1 MKSTLLV
8 VLACFIT
15 YSCSL
20 DENEAD
26 VHVVE
31 AQTSEYERG
40 SKKLIS
46 VLVVSPPDAGHIVK
60 MAAIGEAL
68 ARRGHNVTLC
78 STERGGMADLPK
90 RLAER
95 TGMTFLSA
103 GPDPLSADENL
114 EVHKGVSG
122 KSFLSAESLR
132 ALNQFID
139 SGVQIA
145 RHLSKYD
152 TTLWDVLVI
161 DIPIAAA
168 VVCVTKQHN
177 WDIPYIAYVPTL
189 EINNQ
194 PPWPFPLLGT
204 SYSDDVTFLQRL
216 HISIARVGMHLFLTY
231 MISAQVNS
239 VDNPDCDVQDFE
251 LIPSIV
257 STAIGLEYPR
267 LLSPLT
273 EYVGPV
279 ILKSSD
285 ILSSELEQW
294 LDAKVESTVIY
305 ISMGSTAS
313 LSKEMGVAFVKG
325 ILQTGYSAVWSLRKS
340 NRDILEGLQVE
351 DSRFFISDW
360 VPQQA
365 ILKSNKIAM
374 AIVHGGMGGVSEA
387 LYLSIPLIVMPTAID
402 QFCIAVRVQHAGA
415 GFYLDKNGLTAEK
428 VQTAIETVSSPKY
441 KKAAEKLRKIFI
453 QAGGAERAADVVEF
467 YGEVGYDHL
476 VPAYIKYKW
485 NWVQYYN
492 VDVYATLLGSLLL
505 VTFLMYRGLRC
516 IWRWCT
522 KKTKVD

>member
-1 MKSTLLV
+1 MKYTVLV
-8 VLACFIT
+8 VLGCFISFS
-15 YSCSL
+15 YSL
-20 DENEAD
+20 NENEAD
-26 VHVVE
+26 VHV
-31 AQTSEYERG
+31 AQREESPEYERG
-40 SKKLIS
+40 SKKVIS
-46 VLVVSPPDAGHIVK
+46 VLVVSPPEAGHVIK

-68 ARRGHNVTLC
+68 VRRGHNVTLC
-78 STERGGMADLPK
+78 STEREGIADRPK

-103 GPDPLSADENL
+103 GPDPLSADEHL
-114 EVHKGVSG
+114 EIHRELS
-122 KSFLSAESLR
+122 KSFPNGAVMR
-132 ALNQFID
+132 VMKQFAD
-139 SGVQIA
+139 TGVQIA

-152 TTLWDVLVI
+152 TIVWDVLVVGH
-161 DIPIAAA
+161 PIAAA
-168 VVCVTKQHN
+168 MICTCVTKQRK
-177 WDIPYIAYVPTL
+177 WDIPFIVYVPTL
-189 EINNQ
+189 EIENQ

-216 HISIARVGMHLFLTY
+216 HIAIVRM
-231 MISAQVNS
+231 MIVPFQSYVRSMQVNS
-239 VDNPDCDVQDFE
+239 SDCDVQDFAS
-251 LIPSIV
+251 IPSIV

-279 ILKSSD
+279 ILESSD
-285 ILSSELEQW
+285 VLSSELEQW
-294 LDAKVESTVIY
+294 LDAKAESTVIY

-340 NRDILEGLQVE
+340 NHDILEGLQVE
-351 DSRFFISDW
+351 DSRFFVSDW

-387 LYLSIPLIVMPTAID
+387 LYLSIPLIVMPCAAD
-402 QFCIAVRVQHAGA
+402 QFANAVRVQHAGA

-428 VQTAIETVSSPKY
+428 VRIAIETVSSPKY

-505 VTFLMYRGLRC
+505 VTFLMYRGLHC

-522 KKTKVD
+522 KKTKLD